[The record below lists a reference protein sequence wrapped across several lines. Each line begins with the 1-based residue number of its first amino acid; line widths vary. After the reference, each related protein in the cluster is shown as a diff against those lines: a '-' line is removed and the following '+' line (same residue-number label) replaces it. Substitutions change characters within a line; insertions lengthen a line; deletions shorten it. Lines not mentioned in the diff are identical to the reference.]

1 MPTLS
6 ALLAQAFPQAHE
18 YILSQLSE
26 NVRSRKDQELVSPK
40 PVPLTLYSTYP
51 DGFEENGQR
60 NLHTLTNKLSYISN
74 LGCNALHILP
84 FFPSPLVDGGFDIAD
99 FTQVRQ
105 DLGTMTD
112 FDLLLEQ
119 AQNLHVQVFIDLACN
134 HVSQKHPW
142 FEQAQAGASPYK
154 DFFITS
160 ETAPV
165 LKNIHDSVAHYQ
177 IGDDHM
183 SAVIIFPEQ
192 AGELPH
198 WVQGTDKRWYFHTFY
213 PHQVDLNWN
222 NPDVFIAIAQ
232 VIEFWTAKGVSLRLD
247 AAPHLDKDLK
257 GTVEKNTPRNHLIIE
272 LLRSIQLLTNP
283 ESSLIAEVVDGLKEI
298 SSYIS
303 TPERVQS
310 DYVYNFFTL
319 NGLWATLVTEDSEE
333 LLSTLKRLH
342 EQDTSAWIS
351 FLRSHDALMLG
362 FVDEKVVQQ
371 THAKLIGNGRP
382 FGHGLE
388 IAGRLASLLENDP
401 YEIVFA
407 HFLLASMPGSIAL
420 FYGDE
425 VGKLNATEYVDQE
438 VWRKRHLTGEASI
451 APDQRDLGRGIIHTS
466 EYYSSKGQY
475 LYKSIQ
481 EILQARSLHLSS
493 RSKGVQLLENA
504 QPISAFIHLTEPQ
517 ISVYFNPS
525 HEFVTIPFAHEGQ
538 VLLNCNQVIVEAREA
553 LLPPRSGIW
562 VQAKP

>member
-6 ALLAQAFPQAHE
+6 SLLAQCFPEAQDH
-18 YILSQLSE
+18 ILTRLSE
-26 NVRSRKDQELVSPK
+26 NLRSRKDQDLSP
-40 PVPLTLYSTYP
+40 PQAMPLTLYSTYP

-74 LGCNALHILP
+74 LGCNAIHILP

-99 FTQVRQ
+99 FKEVRQ
-105 DLGTMTD
+105 DLGTLDD
-112 FDLLLEQ
+112 FERLLEQ
-119 AQNLHVQVFIDLACN
+119 AKEHNLSIFIDLACN

-142 FEQAQAGASPYK
+142 FEQAQAGVSPYK
-154 DFFITS
+154 DFFITL
-160 ETAPV
+160 ETPPI
-165 LKNIHDSVAHYQ
+165 LTNIHDAVAHYE
-177 IGDDHM
+177 IGEERM
-183 SAVIIFPEQ
+183 SAAIIFPEQ

-198 WVQGTDKRWYFHTFY
+198 WIQGSDKRWYFHTFY

-222 NPDVFIAIAQ
+222 NPEVFIAIAQ

-247 AAPHLDKDLK
+247 AAPHLDKHLK
-257 GTVEKNTPRNHLIIE
+257 GNIEKNTPRNHLIIE
-272 LLRSIQLLTNP
+272 LLRAVQLLTNP
-283 ESSLIAEVVDGLKEI
+283 QSMLIAEVVDGFEEI
-298 SSYIS
+298 ASYTS
-303 TPERVQS
+303 QPEQVQS

-319 NGLWATLVTEDSEE
+319 NGLWTTLATGSSIE
-333 LLSTLKRLH
+333 LLDSLMML
-342 EQDTSAWIS
+342 QDNNAIPWIS

-362 FVDEKVVQQ
+362 FVGEQAVKATHEK
-371 THAKLIGNGRP
+371 LLGRGRS

-388 IAGRLASLLENDP
+388 IAARLASLLENNSHD
-401 YEIVFA
+401 IVFA

-425 VGKLNATEYVDQE
+425 IGKSNTPEFVDQE
-438 VWRKRHLTGEASI
+438 VWRKRHLTGEHSI

-481 EILQARSLHLSS
+481 EILHARAAHLTAPSHGI
-493 RSKGVQLLENA
+493 RLLEQA
-504 QPISAFIHLTEPQ
+504 SATAFTHLTQPQ
-517 ISVYFNPS
+517 VSVFFNPT
-525 HEFVTIPFAHEGQ
+525 HEFVTIPFENEGA
-538 VLLNCNQVIVEAREA
+538 VVLNCNQAIVEANEV

>member
-6 ALLAQAFPQAHE
+6 ALLAQAFPEAQDH
-18 YILSQLSE
+18 ILTRLSE
-26 NVRSRKDQELVSPK
+26 NLQSRKDQDVSSPQAI
-40 PVPLTLYSTYP
+40 PLTLYSTYP
-51 DGFEENGQR
+51 DAFEENGQR
-60 NLHTLTNKLSYISN
+60 NLHTLANKLSYISN
-74 LGCNALHILP
+74 LGCNAIHVLP

-99 FTQVRQ
+99 FNEVRQ
-105 DLGTMTD
+105 DLGTIGD
-112 FDLLLEQ
+112 FEHLLEQ
-119 AQNLHVQVFIDLACN
+119 AQKLNLRVFIDLACN

-154 DFFITS
+154 DFFITL
-160 ETAPV
+160 ETPPR
-165 LKNIHDSVAHYQ
+165 LTNIHDAVAHYEM
-177 IGDDHM
+177 GKERM
-183 SAVIIFPEQ
+183 SAPIIFPEQ

-198 WVQGTDKRWYFHTFY
+198 WIQGTDKRWYFHTFY

-232 VIEFWTAKGVSLRLD
+232 VIEFWTAKGVNLRLD
-247 AAPHLDKDLK
+247 AAPHLDKNLN
-257 GTVEKNTPRNHLIIE
+257 GSIEKNTPRNHLIIE
-272 LLRSIQLLTNP
+272 LLRAVQLLTNP
-283 ESSLIAEVVDGLKEI
+283 QSLLIAEVVDGFKEI
-298 SSYIS
+298 ASYTS
-303 TPERVQS
+303 QSEQVQS

-319 NGLWATLVTEDSEE
+319 NGLWTTLATGNSQALLDSLM
-333 LLSTLKRLH
+333 LLHGKNPVP
-342 EQDTSAWIS
+342 WVS

-362 FVDEKVVQQ
+362 FVDERAVKL
-371 THAKLIGNGRP
+371 THEKLLGNGRP
-382 FGHGLE
+382 FGNGLE

-401 YEIVFA
+401 HDIVFA

-425 VGKLNATEYVDQE
+425 VGKSNSPEFVDQE
-438 VWRKRHLTGEASI
+438 VWRKRHLTGEQSI

-481 EILQARSLHLSS
+481 EILQARAAYLTAPSQ
-493 RSKGVQLLENA
+493 GVRLLE
-504 QPISAFIHLTEPQ
+504 QSTTTAFIHLTKPQ
-517 ISVYFNPS
+517 ITVYCNPT
-525 HEFVTIPFAHEGQ
+525 HEFVTIPFEHEGA
-538 VLLNCNQVIVEAREA
+538 VVLNCNQAIVEANEV